1 VPRIEFTLDSDVP
14 PDRVL
19 AAAADFSE
27 RRPDLWPN
35 LSRRYYKVHERG
47 DTWAEATEGSDVMGG
62 IWARE
67 RYDWSTPGTVRA
79 TVVDSNVFAG
89 GTWELGSESN
99 GRVGSRI
106 HVVNDRRPKGKGRVA
121 AVMMTFM
128 GKRLLT
134 KHLQQTLAILEAQP
148 SAGAETTHT
157 T

>member
-1 VPRIEFTLDSDVP
+1 MPRIEFTLDSDVAP
-14 PDRVL
+14 ERVL
-19 AAAADFSE
+19 AAAADFSD
-27 RRPDLWPN
+27 RRPELWPN

-67 RYDWSTPGTVRA
+67 RYDWSTPGTARA

-89 GTWELGSESN
+89 GTWELRAEPNDRG
-99 GRVGSRI
+99 GSRI
-106 HVVNDRRPKGKGRVA
+106 HVLNDRRPKGKGRVA

-128 GKRLLT
+128 GNQLLRKQLERT
-134 KHLQQTLAILEAQP
+134 VAILEGQP
-148 SAGAETTHT
+148 SPDATTTHT